1 MKLRG
6 NIVNG
11 AKLVVSVLKLNKYI
25 TPLRNAKERDDYEK
39 ERAIIAEVSS
49 EWINDAINIFDM
61 HLEINGR
68 ENIPDGPCVFIA
80 NHQGYADIPVLLK
93 ALEGHP
99 TGFIAKDGFKNTP
112 ILSTWIE
119 RTRGLFIPTDSRD
132 PRESLRIINEGVS
145 IIEQGFS
152 MTIFPEGKRSWSSV
166 MDPLKPGSFKL
177 ATKAGV
183 PIVPITIDGTY
194 RMFED
199 NGCITTG
206 QSASVNIHPPIET
219 AGLSRKE
226 QAELHTKVEE
236 IIRSALPNRGFPDDA
251 EDASSENDEE

>member
-6 NIVNG
+6 NVING
-11 AKLVVSVLKLNKYI
+11 AKLLVSVMKLNKYAGPI
-25 TPLRNAKERDDYEK
+25 RNAKERGDLEE
-39 ERAIIAEVSS
+39 ERKQIAEASAA
-49 EWINDAINIFDM
+49 WINDAINIFDM
-61 HLEINGR
+61 HLEISGR
-68 ENIPDGPCVFIA
+68 ENIPDGACVFIA

-93 ALEGHP
+93 ALEGHA

-119 RTRGLFIPTDSRD
+119 RIRGLFIPTDSRD

-206 QSASVNIHPPIET
+206 QSASVTIHPPIET

-226 QAELHTKVEE
+226 QSELHTEVEE

-251 EDASSENDEE
+251 EDTPLEHAE

>member
-6 NIVNG
+6 NVING
-11 AKLVVSVLKLNKYI
+11 AKLLVSVMKLNKYAGPI
-25 TPLRNAKERDDYEK
+25 RDAKEKGDFEE
-39 ERAIIAEVSS
+39 ERKQIAAVSAA
-49 EWINDAINIFDM
+49 WINDAINIFDM
-61 HLEINGR
+61 HLEISGR
-68 ENIPDGPCVFIA
+68 ENIPEDPCVFIA

-99 TGFIAKDGFKNTP
+99 TGFIAKDGFKKTP
-112 ILSTWIE
+112 FLSTWIE

-132 PRESLRIINEGVS
+132 PRESLRIINEGAAL
-145 IIEQGFS
+145 IDQGFS

-199 NGCITTG
+199 NDCITTG
-206 QSASVNIHPPIET
+206 QSASVTIHPPIET

-226 QAELHTKVEE
+226 QAELHIQVEE
-236 IIRSALPNRGFPDDA
+236 VIRSALPNHGFP
-251 EDASSENDEE
+251 EE